1 MNRAEHMPSQFSAA
15 ETAALVESIATERS
29 KSAFA
34 TLFEYYAPRLKGYLR
49 RLSADDVL
57 AEELVQDVML
67 TVWRKAG
74 QFDRDKSA
82 VSTWLFTIAR
92 NRWIDV
98 MRRNRSGELDPNDPM
113 LLPEDPEPP
122 DEAIDAAK
130 RAERVREALGELPAE
145 QVELIKLA
153 FYSGISHSAIAEQT
167 GLPLGTV
174 KSRLRLAF
182 SKLRAQLEDQV

>member
-1 MNRAEHMPSQFSAA
+1 MNRAGHMPSQFSAA
-15 ETAALVESIATERS
+15 ETAALVEAIAAERS

-34 TLFEYYAPRLKGYLR
+34 SLFEYYAPRLKGYLR

-67 TVWRKAG
+67 TVWRKAN
-74 QFDRDKSA
+74 QFDRRKSA

-92 NRWIDV
+92 NRWIDT
-98 MRRNRSGELDPNDPM
+98 MRRDRSGELDPHDPM
-113 LLPEDPEPP
+113 LLPDDPEPP
-122 DEAIDAAK
+122 DESIDAAR
-130 RAERVREALGELPAE
+130 RAERVREALDALPEE
-145 QVELIKLA
+145 QVELIRMA

-182 SKLRAQLEDQV
+182 SKLRTRLEDQA

>member
-1 MNRAEHMPSQFSAA
+1 MNRVEHMPSQFSAA
-15 ETAALVESIATERS
+15 ETAALVEAIATERS

-67 TVWRKAG
+67 TVWRKAA
-74 QFDRDKSA
+74 QFDRQKSA

-92 NRWIDV
+92 NRWIDT
-98 MRRNRSGELDPNDPM
+98 MRRDRSGELDPHDPM
-113 LLPEDPEPP
+113 LLPDDPEPP
-122 DEAIDAAK
+122 DEAIDAAR
-130 RAERVREALGELPAE
+130 RAERVREALDVLPEE
-145 QVELIKLA
+145 QVELIKMA

>member
-1 MNRAEHMPSQFSAA
+1 MNRVEHMPSQFSAA

-49 RLSADDVL
+49 RLSADEVL

-98 MRRNRSGELDPNDPM
+98 MRRDRSGQLDPNDPM

-122 DEAIDAAK
+122 DEAIDAAQ
-130 RAERVREALGELPAE
+130 RAERVRDALGALPAE
-145 QVELIKLA
+145 QVELIKMA

-182 SKLRAQLEDQV
+182 SKLRTQLEDQV

>member
-1 MNRAEHMPSQFSAA
+1 MNRVENMPSQFSAA
-15 ETAALVESIATERS
+15 ETAALVEAIATERS

-34 TLFEYYAPRLKGYLR
+34 ALFEYYAPRLKGYLR
-49 RLSADDVL
+49 RLSADDVQ

-67 TVWRKAG
+67 TVWRKAA
-74 QFDRDKSA
+74 QFDRNKSA

-98 MRRNRSGELDPNDPM
+98 MRRDRSGELDPNDPM

-122 DEAIDAAK
+122 DEAIDAAR
-130 RAERVREALGELPAE
+130 RAERVREALGALPEE
-145 QVELIKLA
+145 QVELIKMA

-182 SKLRAQLEDQV
+182 SKLRTQLEDQV

>member
-1 MNRAEHMPSQFSAA
+1 MNRVEHMPSQFSAA
-15 ETAALVESIATERS
+15 ETAALVEAIATERS

-49 RLSADDVL
+49 RLSADEVL

-67 TVWRKAG
+67 TVWRKAA
-74 QFDRDKSA
+74 QFDRQKSA

-92 NRWIDV
+92 NRWIDT
-98 MRRNRSGELDPNDPM
+98 MRRDRSGELDPNDPM
-113 LLPEDPEPP
+113 LLPDDPEPP
-122 DEAIDAAK
+122 DEAIDAAR
-130 RAERVREALGELPAE
+130 RAERVREALDVLPEE
-145 QVELIKLA
+145 QVELIKMA

-182 SKLRAQLEDQV
+182 SKLRTQLEDQV

>member
-1 MNRAEHMPSQFSAA
+1 MTRAGHMPSQFSAA
-15 ETAALVESIATERS
+15 ETAALVEAIAAERS

-34 TLFEYYAPRLKGYLR
+34 SLFEYYAPRLKGYLR

-67 TVWRKAG
+67 TVWRKAN
-74 QFDRDKSA
+74 QFDRRKSA

-92 NRWIDV
+92 NRWIDT
-98 MRRNRSGELDPNDPM
+98 MRRDRSGELDPHDPM
-113 LLPEDPEPP
+113 LLPDDPEPP
-122 DEAIDAAK
+122 DEAIDAAR
-130 RAERVREALGELPAE
+130 RAERVREALDALPEE
-145 QVELIKLA
+145 QVELIRMA

-182 SKLRAQLEDQV
+182 SKLRARLEDRA

>member
-1 MNRAEHMPSQFSAA
+1 MNRAGHMPSQFSAA
-15 ETAALVESIATERS
+15 ETAALVEAIAAERS

-34 TLFEYYAPRLKGYLR
+34 ALFEYYAPRLKGYLR

-67 TVWRKAG
+67 TVWRKAN
-74 QFDRDKSA
+74 QFDRRKSA

-92 NRWIDV
+92 NRWIDT
-98 MRRNRSGELDPNDPM
+98 MRRDRSSELDPHDPM
-113 LLPEDPEPP
+113 LLPDDPEPP
-122 DEAIDAAK
+122 DEAIDAAR
-130 RAERVREALGELPAE
+130 RAERVREALDALPEE
-145 QVELIKLA
+145 QVELIRMA

-182 SKLRAQLEDQV
+182 SKLRTRLEDQA